1 MVKKVFIFCVVLFIL
16 LNCVN
21 VYHYFLKNR
30 QEVEVQV
37 ESKTIKEEKKEKDSI
52 KKKALPVKLKFL
64 KPSISV
70 PIRLVS
76 VDEKQRMEV
85 PEGLK
90 EAGWLKNSAIPGE
103 KGTSLIAAHRDWK
116 NELGPFFYLEKMDQ
130 KDQIEITFSN
140 GKKKYFE
147 FKRKKKVDTEAD
159 PDASIDVKQKTTSQ
173 VVLISCTGKFNH
185 RTGNYNQREL
195 VYLIPEKVKK

>member
-1 MVKKVFIFCVVLFIL
+1 MLFIL

-21 VYHYFLKNR
+21 VYHYFLKNC
-30 QEVEVQV
+30 QGTEVQG
-37 ESKTIKEEKKEKDSI
+37 ENKPIKKKKKEKDSS
-52 KKKALPVKLKFL
+52 KQVVLPVKIKFL
-64 KPSISV
+64 KLSISV

-90 EAGWLKNSAIPGE
+90 EAGWLKDSAIPGE
-103 KGTSLIAAHRDWK
+103 KGTSLIAAHRDWE
-116 NELGPFFYLEKMDQ
+116 NELGPFSYLEKMDQ

-147 FKRKKKVDTEAD
+147 FKRKKVVNTEENS
-159 PDASIDVKQKTTSQ
+159 DASIDVKQKTTSQ
-173 VVLISCTGKFNH
+173 VVLISCTGRFNH